1 MQVDSV
7 LKTTNQSDL
16 NVLNNT
22 EPQKDDTFS
31 SILETESSK
40 TTLEDIFKEASET
53 YGVPL
58 ALLKAVGKQESN
70 FNPQAT
76 SHCGAQGIMQLM
88 PATAAGLGVTD
99 AYDPKQNIMG
109 GAKYL
114 SQLLSKY
121 DGNTTLALAAY
132 NAGSNNVAKYG
143 GVPPFKETQNYVVK
157 VTSYMESGVTL
168 PDETVTVAA
177 SAPAASA
184 SVDVSDTTAAFTVA
198 EDGSNLSDVLEELFS
213 YEDYLQFIDIFLNN
227 FLDTTANLAAS
238 EQEEKDNEND
248 SYTAYQNLQYRSSV
262 RNLFQNTEEV

>member
-1 MQVDSV
+1 MQIDSV
-7 LKTTNQSDL
+7 LKTANQTDL

-22 EPQKDDTFS
+22 GQQKDDSFS
-31 SILETESSK
+31 SILEAESSK
-40 TTLEDIFKEASET
+40 TTLEDIFKEASDT

-70 FNPQAT
+70 FNPKAT

-88 PATAAGLGVTD
+88 PATAAELGVTD

-121 DGNTTLALAAY
+121 DGDTTLALAAY

-143 GVPPFKETQNYVVK
+143 GVPPFKETQNYVAK
-157 VTSYMESGVTL
+157 VTSYMENGVTL

-177 SAPAASA
+177 SVPAASA
-184 SVDVSDTTAAFTVA
+184 PSDVSNVAVASTVA
-198 EDGSNLSDVLEELFS
+198 EDDSDFSDALEELFS
-213 YEDYLQFIDIFLNN
+213 YDDYLKFIDIFLNN
-227 FLDTTANLAAS
+227 FLNTTANLAAS

-248 SYTAYQNLQYRSSV
+248 SYTAYQNLQYRSSI